1 MATLQDFKKDLPLMV
16 EMGLIAIKQGDE
28 ESAKKLFNSVAVI
41 DPEST
46 MKKMGYGLIAIH
58 KMDIKNG
65 ISLFEEILQVE
76 PANYRAQAFLGFA
89 YLLSTLK
96 EETPK
101 EDKLKGLKKG
111 IELAQDVLNKS
122 QSATTKQLAQSLIDW
137 EKELATKVESSK
149 GPIQ

>member
-1 MATLQDFKKDLPLMV
+1 MATLQEFKNDLPLLV

-28 ESAKKLFNSVAVI
+28 ESAKKLFNSISVI
-41 DPEST
+41 DPQST

-65 ISLFEEILQVE
+65 IKLFDEIIQVE
-76 PANYRAQAFLGFA
+76 PTNYRAQAFLGFA

-96 EETPK
+96 EETSK

-111 IELAQDVLNKS
+111 IELAQDVLNKTE
-122 QSATTKQLAQSLIDW
+122 SASTKQLAQSLIDW
-137 EKELATKVESSK
+137 EKELQLKVESAK
-149 GPIQ
+149 GPVK

>member
-1 MATLQDFKKDLPLMV
+1 MATLQDFKMDLPLMV

-65 ISLFEEILQVE
+65 ITLFEEILQVE
-76 PANYRAQAFLGFA
+76 PTNYRAQAFLGFA

-96 EETPK
+96 EETAK
-101 EDKLKGLKKG
+101 EEKLKGLKKG
-111 IELAQDVLNKS
+111 IELAQDVLDKS
-122 QSATTKQLAQSLIDW
+122 ESATTRQLAQSLIDW
-137 EKELATKVESSK
+137 EKELASKVESSK
-149 GPIQ
+149 GIIK

>member
-1 MATLQDFKKDLPLMV
+1 MATLQDFKSDLPLLV

-28 ESAKKLFNSVAVI
+28 ESAKKLFNSVSVI
-41 DPEST
+41 DPAST

-65 ISLFEEILQVE
+65 INLFEEILQVE
-76 PANYRAQAFLGFA
+76 PTNYRAQAFLGFA

-96 EETPK
+96 EETAK

-111 IELAQDVLNKS
+111 IELAQDVLN
-122 QSATTKQLAQSLIDW
+122 
-137 EKELATKVESSK
+137 
-149 GPIQ
+149 